1 MGNKFSRCVS
11 NVLYISILSFS
22 WSWSRSSIRKARL
35 LRWLGWWA
43 GWLEQNGKLWCGLA
57 LLGLGKRR
65 LRFGVFL
72 QLNFWASVFFWG
84 YINCMNYPWL
94 VQVQCILG
102 QEIAQMKWKW
112 ERVQHLVHLDP
123 LTQLHILSI
132 IYSCF
137 IKSIHGNFGSF
148 PLPSP
153 EASSIFERPENLGPK
168 TGDTRCIVDLGSSP
182 TATWIRSVIGHVYLE
197 QRWWLA
203 RRRCWI
209 HWSHDYITVW
219 QHVGFLV
226 FCFGDEDILDQFHK
240 EEGIFVIL
248 QLSELV

>member
-1 MGNKFSRCVS
+1 
-11 NVLYISILSFS
+11 
-22 WSWSRSSIRKARL
+22 
-35 LRWLGWWA
+35 
-43 GWLEQNGKLWCGLA
+43 
-57 LLGLGKRR
+57 
-65 LRFGVFL
+65 
-72 QLNFWASVFFWG
+72 
-84 YINCMNYPWL
+84 MNYPWL

-102 QEIAQMKWKW
+102 QEIAQLKVR
-112 ERVQHLVHLDP
+112 EREGATPGALGSTDSTAYSVYYLQ
-123 LTQLHILSI
+123 
-132 IYSCF
+132 YSCF
-137 IKSIHGNFGSF
+137 IKSIHGTFGSF